1 MIRQKPKL
9 PPENYLR
16 TPSPEPWSREPS
28 VASDWEADDED
39 TMSMEEAR
47 PSPPSSIVLDS
58 DGSSMSGP
66 YHPQRPSLPDVL
78 SNSAPPP
85 WTLSAFTAY
94 LSQNH
99 CLENLEFTLD
109 AERYKEKYELVKK
122 QAGGKPPPTDLDE
135 TRHLRM
141 LWQKILDAY
150 IIPDCPREI
159 NIPSEVRET
168 LLSLPNKSTPPNPT
182 TLEAAVK
189 IIYNLMEESVLIP
202 FLNEAPPK
210 SKAMNVR
217 QGKNATV
224 EGSRRKRCGSD
235 SSNDSKTISMSRNKS
250 KRRGS
255 PMSSSESVQPA
266 DPTGRL
272 TPGSRRGRNTRGRS
286 NTSSTRADSE
296 ALTDDSGSMLSSS
309 KEPLTPPQSPP
320 QSDIGESSPKG
331 RPDNSWMKMLGWKK
345 KSSSTHFRDS
355 GF

>member
-16 TPSPEPWSREPS
+16 TPSPEPLSYTPS
-28 VASDWEADDED
+28 IASDWEADDED

-47 PSPPSSIVLDS
+47 PSPPSSLTLDS

-66 YHPQRPSLPDVL
+66 YHPQRPTLPDVL

-109 AERYKEKYELVKK
+109 AERYKEKYEFVKK
-122 QAGGKPPPTDLDE
+122 QAGGKPPPADLDE

-159 NIPSEVRET
+159 NIPSEVRDT
-168 LLSLPNKSTPPNPT
+168 LLSLPNRATPPSPI

-210 SKAMNVR
+210 SKAINIK
-217 QGKNATV
+217 QEKNIAAEV
-224 EGSRRKRCGSD
+224 SRRKRCGSD
-235 SSNDSKTISMSRNKS
+235 SSQESHSGSRNKS

-255 PMSSSESVQPA
+255 PAASSESMHPA

-272 TPGSRRGRNTRGRS
+272 TPGSRRGKNSRGRS
-286 NTSSTRADSE
+286 NTSSTRGESE
-296 ALTDDSGSMLSSS
+296 TLTDDSGSVLSSN
-309 KEPLTPPQSPP
+309 KEPLTPPESPP
-320 QSDIGESSPKG
+320 QSDFGESSPKN

-345 KSSSTHFRDS
+345 KSSSSNFREN